1 MLLVILC
8 GNIVAETCCDYI
20 VLLYCYRE
28 MLLVL
33 LVWLYC
39 YRDVLLVIVCGY
51 IVSLYPTLWYTKVQF
66 PEPGSSLIISCSYLL
81 WFVLNDIQV
90 KPRDL

>member
-33 LVWLYC
+33 LV
-39 YRDVLLVIVCGY
+39 GY
-51 IVSLYPTLWYTKVQF
+51 IVTETY
-66 PEPGSSLIISCSYLL
+66 C
-81 WFVLNDIQV
+81 
-90 KPRDL
+90 